1 MSFSMRNFQM
11 ANERK
16 GKQSH
21 YSISVVTIGIL
32 ILGQHSSVCTA
43 KAKEKGSC
51 ERIFEVADIF
61 MLKLTFH

>member
-1 MSFSMRNFQM
+1 MQNFQM

-21 YSISVVTIGIL
+21 YSISVVTIGVL

-43 KAKEKGSC
+43 KA
-51 ERIFEVADIF
+51 
-61 MLKLTFH
+61 

>member
-1 MSFSMRNFQM
+1 MQNFQIV
-11 ANERK
+11 NERK

-21 YSISVVTIGIL
+21 YSISVVTIGVL

-43 KAKEKGSC
+43 KVWEKGSC

-61 MLKLTFH
+61 MLKLTLH